1 MIADREER
9 YCPRKTRKDAKGR
22 EDRAREIHERTRKKK
37 DSFFT
42 FLIFRVF
49 RGQSLLFFVY
59 FACFAGNVSYFY
71 SSSLSCVSWACF
83 FIRNRGRGIFG
94 VRAFG
99 RPGRRRRSG
108 RRVWGW
114 GLCRLHR

>member
-49 RGQSLLFFVY
+49 RGQCLLFLFFESFV
-59 FACFAGNVSYFY
+59 CFVDNVF
-71 SSSLSCVSWACF
+71 LLETVGAEF
-83 FIRNRGRGIFG
+83 LAFEHLDGEGDG
-94 VRAFG
+94 VDLVVVVG
-99 RPGRRRRSG
+99 VGE
-108 RRVWGW
+108 
-114 GLCRLHR
+114 C